1 MCYEREYLKTVILT
15 AASDCQLTNLFCQ
28 KREKV
33 LEKVNFFERNTDV
46 AIFEPRKWPYF
57 PGGWISSFFILLLT
71 VF

>member
-15 AASDCQLTNLFCQ
+15 AASDCQLTNLFVRNA
-28 KREKV
+28 KSTG
-33 LEKVNFFERNTDV
+33 KVNFFERNTDV